1 MDLEFVK
8 GAILSSS
15 FLICYK
21 VYSDLYYENIIY
33 QNKLDELEKRID
45 NLEDF
50 RLRFYQLY
58 SVRSKRI
65 WDEEDLSDDE
75 DYDEYDE
82 DDDLD

>member
-1 MDLEFVK
+1 MDLEFIK
-8 GAILSSS
+8 GTVITSTII
-15 FLICYK
+15 FCYK
-21 VYSDLYYENIIY
+21 IYSDLRYEKRINDQKI
-33 QNKLDELEKRID
+33 QELEMRID